1 MSALPNAFAKSR
13 KTPRTFMEGLPLKAL
28 KTLQV
33 IEIS

>member
-1 MSALPNAFAKSR
+1 MSAFPNAFAKSR